1 MKKNAGKTHPVC
13 HLDAI
18 FSVHFET
25 RSAGS
30 VGRVRREFRRF
41 FFFPWRLG
49 CLENYGEHFH
59 QHRFEGRKLWTTLG
73 EAGNPGDTLEKI

>member
-1 MKKNAGKTHPVC
+1 MLEKLIQCATWMRSFLSISKQGLQAVLVG
-13 HLDAI
+13 
-18 FSVHFET
+18 
-25 RSAGS
+25 SAGNS
-30 VGRVRREFRRF
+30 VV

-59 QHRFEGRKLWTTLG
+59 QPRFEGRKLWTTLG